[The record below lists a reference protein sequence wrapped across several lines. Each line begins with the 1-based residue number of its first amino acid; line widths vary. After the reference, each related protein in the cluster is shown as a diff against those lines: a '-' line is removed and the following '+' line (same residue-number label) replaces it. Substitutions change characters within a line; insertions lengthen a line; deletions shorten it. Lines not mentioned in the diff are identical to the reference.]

1 MLEVRL
7 GLATKAGD
15 PLETTTATFDE
26 TEIDLRRRYVE
37 FVDRLR
43 VTTLLQRGMPA
54 ITNMSWKLDEGM
66 KWTCPPYE
74 NSELHELLH
83 VLRPLIL
90 SKEATSFEHIA
101 GLLGRK
107 FDSDKFRR
115 HLKLQ
120 RTIFEDGELRLYM
133 QISLNDQPLL
143 DDATLKLWL
152 NGEQYHTDEEKAAT
166 WKEIEEGLTVENTR
180 ALVITQLQAK
190 VKALF
195 NVQYIASLILGKAGA
210 QPGVAGELRNK
221 GPARLPELERRRAMT
236 TYRKLNSGHR
246 EFPINRA
253 VLLDNEPCV
262 YCKDI
267 RGQTTDFGA
276 PGTGLFS
283 RSNKPGSN

>member
-26 TEIDLRRRYVE
+26 SEIDLLRRYVE

-43 VTTLLQRGMPA
+43 ETKLLRRGMPA
-54 ITNMSWKLDEGM
+54 ITNMSWKPDEGM
-66 KWTCPPYE
+66 KWTCPSYE

-90 SKEATSFEHIA
+90 SREATSFERIA
-101 GLLGRK
+101 GLLGKK
-107 FDSDKFRR
+107 FDSEKFRG

-120 RTIFEDGELRLYM
+120 RTVFNDGELKLYM
-133 QISLNDQPLL
+133 QISLNAQPLL

-166 WKEIEEGLTVENTR
+166 WKEIEEGLTIENTR
-180 ALVITQLQAK
+180 AFVITQLQAK

-195 NVQYIASLILGKAGA
+195 NLQYIASLILGKADA
-210 QPGVAGELRNK
+210 QLIVPGEA
-221 GPARLPELERRRAMT
+221 A
-236 TYRKLNSGHR
+236 
-246 EFPINRA
+246 
-253 VLLDNEPCV
+253 
-262 YCKDI
+262 
-267 RGQTTDFGA
+267 
-276 PGTGLFS
+276 
-283 RSNKPGSN
+283 

>member
-26 TEIDLRRRYVE
+26 SEIDLLRRYVE

-43 VTTLLQRGMPA
+43 ETKLLRRGMPA
-54 ITNMSWKLDEGM
+54 ITNMSWKPDEGM
-66 KWTCPPYE
+66 KWTCPSYE

-90 SKEATSFEHIA
+90 SQEATSFECIA
-101 GLLGRK
+101 GLLGKK
-107 FDSDKFRR
+107 FDSEKFRG

-120 RTIFEDGELRLYM
+120 RTVFNDGELKLYM

-166 WKEIEEGLTVENTR
+166 WKEIEEGLTIENTR
-180 ALVITQLQAK
+180 AFVITQLQAK

-195 NVQYIASLILGKAGA
+195 NLQYIANLILGKADA
-210 QPGVAGELRNK
+210 QLIVPGD
-221 GPARLPELERRRAMT
+221 
-236 TYRKLNSGHR
+236 
-246 EFPINRA
+246 A
-253 VLLDNEPCV
+253 V
-262 YCKDI
+262 
-267 RGQTTDFGA
+267 
-276 PGTGLFS
+276 
-283 RSNKPGSN
+283 